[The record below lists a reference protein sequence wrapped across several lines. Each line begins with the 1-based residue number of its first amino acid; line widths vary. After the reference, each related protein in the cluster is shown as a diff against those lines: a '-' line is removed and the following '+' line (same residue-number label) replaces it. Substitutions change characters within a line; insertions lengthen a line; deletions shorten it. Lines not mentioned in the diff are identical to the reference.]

1 MKTLNNTDEIQ
12 PNWWTQKQVCSYCNI
27 DPKTFRKWGLEPI
40 AAYGNARYYES
51 TDVFKKR
58 EDLVIQSR
66 LVKGESGEF
75 IDLQEEQARKT
86 QQERIKLQLANAKTM
101 REQVPVELLTFALD
115 QGISQMVT
123 SLDGIILSIKREIP
137 DVPMS
142 ILGVIDREIIKAR
155 NNMAESKIDWN
166 ALDS

>member
-1 MKTLNNTDEIQ
+1 MRQLTSKSQIAD
-12 PNWWTQKQVCSYCNI
+12 NWWNQKVACLYCDI
-27 DPKTFRKWGLEPI
+27 DPKTFRKLGVEAVATL
-40 AAYGNARYYES
+40 GNNHYYVS
-51 TDVFKKR
+51 SDVINKR
-58 EDLVIQSR
+58 VDYELQNR
-66 LVKGESGEF
+66 LKRGDDDEY
-75 IDLQEEQARKT
+75 IDVEQEQAAKT

-101 REQVPVELLTFALD
+101 REQAPVELLTFALD

-142 ILGVIDREIIKAR
+142 VLGIIDREVIKAR
-155 NNMAESKIDWN
+155 NNMSAASIDWN